1 MSTSK
6 ALRCIQGQVCFVDVE
21 GALSYL
27 ECDATVCPPF
37 WRNRRRSWGFWKSA
51 SFIFFLGFFKNEGIF
66 ASCEKPTWEGKK
78 GGKFVSDGHKF
89 SCSTEER
96 SSARAG
102 GKGRDGD

>member
-1 MSTSK
+1 MLKEPYPTLSAMPQC
-6 ALRCIQGQVCFVDVE
+6 ALLFGE
-21 GALSYL
+21 
-27 ECDATVCPPF
+27 TVGGLGGFGRVPLLF
-37 WRNRRRSWGFWKSA
+37 FSWF
-51 SFIFFLGFFKNEGIF
+51 FFKNEGIF
-66 ASCEKPTWEGKK
+66 ASCEKTTWEGKK